1 MQMILQRSKERGG
14 HSKIMSEPKEIS
26 NPSWERQEKESSKA
40 YAAFCTYRDYGVDRS
55 IVKVVQM
62 YSENGASK
70 AQLFR
75 WSSKY
80 SWVQRCNDFDT
91 FSEQQRRKEISA
103 YRQKMSERHAQN
115 ARAIQEKAL
124 HALKQ
129 VDPSTLSNSE
139 LLKYL
144 ESGMKIEK
152 EAIGYVPVSEETP
165 VLIKQREKENK
176 MTDDLLA
183 QVDMFLSKFGKPK
196 QEVDIMESNL
206 E

>member
-1 MQMILQRSKERGG
+1 
-14 HSKIMSEPKEIS
+14 MSETKEIS
-26 NPSWERQEKESSKA
+26 NPSWERQEGESSKA
-40 YAAFCTYRDYGVDRS
+40 YAAFCIYRDYGVDRS

-62 YSENGASK
+62 YGENGTSK

-75 WSSKY
+75 WSSRY
-80 SWVQRCNDFDT
+80 SWVQRCSDFDT

-124 HALKQ
+124 HALKH
-129 VDPSTLSNSE
+129 VDPSTLTNSE

-144 ESGMKIEK
+144 ESGMRIEK
-152 EAIGYVPVSEETP
+152 EALGYVPVPEETP
-165 VLIKQREKENK
+165 VLIKHQDKENK
-176 MTDDLLA
+176 MADDLLA

-196 QEVDIMESNL
+196 QEKEIMETNL
-206 E
+206 D

>member
-1 MQMILQRSKERGG
+1 
-14 HSKIMSEPKEIS
+14 MSETKEIS
-26 NPSWERQEKESSKA
+26 NPSWERQEGESSKA
-40 YAAFCTYRDYGVDRS
+40 YAAFCIYRDYGVDRS
-55 IVKVVQM
+55 IAKVVQM
-62 YSENGASK
+62 YGENGASK

-91 FSEQQRRKEISA
+91 YSEQQRRKEITA

-124 HALKQ
+124 HALKN

-144 ESGMKIEK
+144 ESGMRIEK
-152 EAIGYVPVSEETP
+152 EAIGYVPVPEETP
-165 VLIKQREKENK
+165 VLIKQCDKETK
-176 MTDDLLA
+176 MADDLLA
-183 QVDMFLSKFGKPK
+183 MADGFLKQFGGLEKPEEK
-196 QEVDIMESNL
+196 TDNFK
-206 E
+206 

>member
-1 MQMILQRSKERGG
+1 
-14 HSKIMSEPKEIS
+14 MSETKEIS
-26 NPSWERQEKESSKA
+26 NPSWERQEGESSKA
-40 YAAFCTYRDYGVDRS
+40 YAAFCIYRDYGVDRS
-55 IVKVVQM
+55 IAKVVQM
-62 YSENGASK
+62 YGENGTSK

-80 SWVQRCNDFDT
+80 SWVQRCNGFDT
-91 FSEQQRRKEISA
+91 FTEQQRRKEITA

-124 HALKQ
+124 YALKN

-152 EAIGYVPVSEETP
+152 EAIGYLPVPEETP
-165 VLIKQREKENK
+165 VLIKERAKENK
-176 MTDDLLA
+176 MADDLLA
-183 QVDMFLSKFGKPK
+183 QVDMFLSKFGKPS
-196 QEVDIMESNL
+196 QSEELHDRNDSD
-206 E
+206 